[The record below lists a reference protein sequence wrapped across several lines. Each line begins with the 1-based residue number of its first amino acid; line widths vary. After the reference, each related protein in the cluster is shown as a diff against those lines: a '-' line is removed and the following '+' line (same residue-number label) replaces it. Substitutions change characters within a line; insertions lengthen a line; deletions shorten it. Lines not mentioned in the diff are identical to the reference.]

1 MPCSLLF
8 CPLTFTFIWFLFFT
22 YSACVAHL
30 SEEDSTNP
38 DAEVSQVDL
47 SSSAAKSQLHALD
60 EILFV
65 ESGALMPTSGGT
77 SDIGGHQQKEV
88 RG

>member
-1 MPCSLLF
+1 MPCSSLF
-8 CPLTFTFIWFLFFT
+8 CPLTFTFIWFLLFT

-30 SEEDSTNP
+30 SEEDSTKP
-38 DAEVSQVDL
+38 DAEVSQVEL
-47 SSSAAKSQLHALD
+47 SSSGAKSELDALD
-60 EILFV
+60 EILLV

-77 SDIGGHQQKEV
+77 SDSGGHQQKEV